1 MAISNERN
9 RWGQSYMQLDENRV
23 EDKQSCSCVKDRRVR
38 PFMDTSVSL
47 TTLGLGPVCAGRA
60 FAATFGC
67 LDTLEASVNTQA
79 PDSDL
84 LRLWDAP
91 VGKSVK
97 VSECLWQLLCL
108 ARELSRR
115 TGGLFDAVA
124 TGSGGSALWSDID
137 LPGPGF
143 IRLRRRLRVDF
154 GGIIKGYAVD
164 LAVRVLG
171 EMGVRRGIVEVGGVM
186 RGFGPQEWRVHYHL
200 DDDTQPLPVPLV
212 NGALAH
218 GGCSTTGLYDPR
230 TGIMHS
236 GQEWPG
242 LRLLVRAG
250 SAVLADGLSKVA
262 MLAPAQA
269 YSLLPHL
276 GAHAVVM
283 TRDGVQAFE
292 YAS

>member
-1 MAISNERN
+1 
-9 RWGQSYMQLDENRV
+9 MQLDENRV
-23 EDKQSCSCVKDRRVR
+23 EGKQSCSCVKDRRVR
-38 PFMDTSVSL
+38 PFMNTSVGL
-47 TTLGLGPVCAGRA
+47 TALGLGPVCAERT
-60 FAATFGC
+60 FAATFDC

-79 PDSDL
+79 SDSDL

-91 VGKSVK
+91 VNKPVQ

-108 ARELSRR
+108 TRELSRR

-124 TGSGGSALWSDID
+124 TGSGGRAHWADID
-137 LPGPGF
+137 LANRGF

-164 LAVRVLG
+164 LAVRMLG
-171 EMGVRRGIVEVGGVM
+171 EMGVKRGIVEVGGVM
-186 RGFGPQEWRVHYHL
+186 RGFGPQEWRVYYQL
-200 DDDTQPLPVPLV
+200 EDSTQPLPVPLV

-218 GGCSTTGLYDPR
+218 GGCSTTSLYDPR
-230 TGIMHS
+230 SGIMHS

-242 LRLLVRAG
+242 LRLLVRAD

-269 YSLLPHL
+269 YSLLPNL

-283 TRDGVQAFE
+283 TRGGVQAFE